1 MELSYCGS
9 GKVFYD
15 ANSYQ
20 CNLYTNNEYGGIL
33 VKIIV
38 NNPVASFLEFPVE
51 IEFLSGELS
60 TGFKFSLINCFRD
73 NTTGLMS
80 EGITEF
86 SYVAQY
92 MLQGVGGKDCQN
104 IKFYKVIFELSDIIW
119 WGNIS
124 GYTIDERH
132 KLSRNENCEMV
143 LFSNNN
149 FTIKYVV
156 HRSLMPVVL
165 DEILKE
171 NITLKQ
177 KGNIEIIFKDEHT
190 IEEYNAII
198 EKIIK
203 LIELSILKK
212 VYLTNINAFSKDV
225 YFMVDDKKIEQT
237 VNIINSR
244 FNVKRDTENEKS
256 KKWKW
261 VTLPELIE
269 NNSFEYYFNIYE
281 KIEPIIELY
290 IEIIE
295 SYKISNIGVFLN
307 ITQALETYHSR
318 FKAIGIEDFKKR
330 IDEIILKNRPKE
342 CIEKDRKFLL
352 ANSKSFVTLESRIAD
367 LLIAD
372 WDIIFDT
379 GNIDFLD
386 FPNVIAK
393 TRNYYT
399 HYDENIKDKFKV
411 LTKEEITIYNRTLMY
426 ILEYYLLKELGFLD
440 IEKMKQKLNERWG
453 QISIT
458 LSVIDASKN
467 LKK

>member
-1 MELSYCGS
+1 MELNYCGS
-9 GKVFYD
+9 GKVFYKT
-15 ANSYQ
+15 NSYQ
-20 CNLYTNNEYGGIL
+20 CHLYTNNEQGGIL

-38 NNPVASFLEFPVE
+38 NNPIASFLEFPVE

-80 EGITEF
+80 EGVTEF

-92 MLQGVGGKDCQN
+92 MFQGVGGQDCQN
-104 IKFYKVIFELSDIIW
+104 IKFYKVVFELSDIIW

-124 GYTIDERH
+124 GYTIDEKY
-132 KLSRNENCEMV
+132 KLSRNESCEVM
-143 LFSNNN
+143 LSSNDN

-177 KGNIEIIFKDEHT
+177 MGNIEIIFKDECT
-190 IEEYNAII
+190 IEEYDII
-198 EKIIK
+198 IKKVIK

-212 VYLTNINAFSKDV
+212 VYLTNIIAFSKNI
-225 YFMVDDKKIEQT
+225 YFLVDGKKYEQT
-237 VNIINSR
+237 VNIISNR
-244 FNVKRDTENEKS
+244 FKVKKDTESKEF

-261 VTLPELIE
+261 ITLTELIE
-269 NNSFEYYFNIYE
+269 NNSFEYYFNKYE

-295 SYKISNIGVFLN
+295 SYKISNISVFLN

-318 FKAIGIEDFKKR
+318 FKATGIEDFKKR
-330 IDEIILKNRPKE
+330 IEEILLKKRPKE
-342 CIEKDRKFLL
+342 CIEKDRNFLI

-386 FPNVIAK
+386 FPSVIAK

-411 LTKEEITIYNRTLMY
+411 LTKEEVSIYNRTLMY
-426 ILEYYLLKELGFLD
+426 ILEYYLLTELGFLD
-440 IEKMKQKLNERWG
+440 KEKIKQKLNERWG
-453 QISIT
+453 
-458 LSVIDASKN
+458 
-467 LKK
+467 

>member
-1 MELSYCGS
+1 
-9 GKVFYD
+9 
-15 ANSYQ
+15 
-20 CNLYTNNEYGGIL
+20 
-33 VKIIV
+33 
-38 NNPVASFLEFPVE
+38 
-51 IEFLSGELS
+51 
-60 TGFKFSLINCFRD
+60 
-73 NTTGLMS
+73 
-80 EGITEF
+80 
-86 SYVAQY
+86 
-92 MLQGVGGKDCQN
+92 
-104 IKFYKVIFELSDIIW
+104 
-119 WGNIS
+119 
-124 GYTIDERH
+124 
-132 KLSRNENCEMV
+132 
-143 LFSNNN
+143 
-149 FTIKYVV
+149 
-156 HRSLMPVVL
+156 MPVVL

-237 VNIINSR
+237 VNIINNR